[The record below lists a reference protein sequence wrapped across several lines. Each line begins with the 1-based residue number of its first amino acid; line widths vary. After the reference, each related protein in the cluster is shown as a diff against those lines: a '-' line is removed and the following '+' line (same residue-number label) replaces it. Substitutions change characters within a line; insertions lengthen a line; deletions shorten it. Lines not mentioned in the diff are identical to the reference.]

1 LYNYKQIAATPLMS
15 SRVSNGNR
23 KNMQSVEIMGSMGL
37 NRKYE
42 GVESAIRMAREL
54 SRENLQQINSA
65 RN

>member
-1 LYNYKQIAATPLMS
+1 
-15 SRVSNGNR
+15 
-23 KNMQSVEIMGSMGL
+23 MQSAEVMGLMGL

-42 GVESAIRMAREL
+42 GVESAIRMAREV

>member
-1 LYNYKQIAATPLMS
+1 MS